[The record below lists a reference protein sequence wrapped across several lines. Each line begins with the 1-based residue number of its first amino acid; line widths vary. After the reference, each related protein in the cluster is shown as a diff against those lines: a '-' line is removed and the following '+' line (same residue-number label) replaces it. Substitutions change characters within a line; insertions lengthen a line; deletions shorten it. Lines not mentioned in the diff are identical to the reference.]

1 MQKEQMPL
9 FIIKDYWI
17 RIYIDLGVTSSIVM
31 LVFELVTRGI
41 HWHYWVGVWIL
52 TLIGLLGINKNK
64 FLSFYPGRIEYNK
77 SSANYQ
83 ETIVTKK
90 SIDMARI
97 DKVAIYKFVDFAV
110 EEFSYD
116 KNIGTFKKLILT
128 AFSWILYLMDLICF
142 AVLRLSG
149 RIKSINL
156 YVLIFLDSENGV
168 FAGIPLA
175 MLSDFERKNLEKY
188 LRDELKLNLEDIEVR
203 DRLLNINFM

>member
-90 SIDMARI
+90 SIDIARI

-110 EEFSYD
+110 E
-116 KNIGTFKKLILT
+116 
-128 AFSWILYLMDLICF
+128 
-142 AVLRLSG
+142 
-149 RIKSINL
+149 
-156 YVLIFLDSENGV
+156 
-168 FAGIPLA
+168 
-175 MLSDFERKNLEKY
+175 
-188 LRDELKLNLEDIEVR
+188 
-203 DRLLNINFM
+203 

>member
-9 FIIKDYWI
+9 FIIKDYWTK
-17 RIYIDLGVTSSIVM
+17 IYIDLGVTSSIVM

-90 SIDMARI
+90 SIDIARI

-116 KNIGTFKKLILT
+116 KNIILT

-142 AVLRLSG
+142 AVLRLRG

-168 FAGIPLA
+168 FVGIPLA

-203 DRLLNINFM
+203 DRNINFM

>member
-1 MQKEQMPL
+1 LPLPKPKYLFLENIEDFPQIFLNKKVKVKIEGTNKEIYIPEGFEL
-9 FIIKDYWI
+9 IEYDKIKRKYDDRFPKFYGSIYLGIGDPEFIIYNKKEN
-17 RIYIDLGVTSSIVM
+17 
-31 LVFELVTRGI
+31 FA
-41 HWHYWVGVWIL
+41 L
-52 TLIGLLGINKNK
+52 TLGINKNK

-77 SSANYQ
+77 SSANHQ

-90 SIDMARI
+90 SIDMTRI

-156 YVLIFLDSENGV
+156 YVLIFFISYQKIIFGLTRL
-168 FAGIPLA
+168 FFF
-175 MLSDFERKNLEKY
+175 FE
-188 LRDELKLNLEDIEVR
+188 
-203 DRLLNINFM
+203 

>member
-1 MQKEQMPL
+1 MQKEKMPL

-77 SSANYQ
+77 SSANHQ

-110 EEFSYD
+110 EEFSHD

-142 AVLRLSG
+142 AVLRLRG

-168 FAGIPLA
+168 FVGIPLA

>member
-9 FIIKDYWI
+9 FIIKDYWTK
-17 RIYIDLGVTSSIVM
+17 IYIDLGVTSSIVM

-41 HWHYWVGVWIL
+41 HWHYWVGVLIL

-90 SIDMARI
+90 SIDIARI

-142 AVLRLSG
+142 AVLRLRG

-168 FAGIPLA
+168 FVGIPLA

>member
-1 MQKEQMPL
+1 M
-9 FIIKDYWI
+9 
-17 RIYIDLGVTSSIVM
+17 
-31 LVFELVTRGI
+31 
-41 HWHYWVGVWIL
+41 
-52 TLIGLLGINKNK
+52 GINKNK

-90 SIDMARI
+90 SIDIARI

-116 KNIGTFKKLILT
+116 KNIGTFKKLILM

-142 AVLRLSG
+142 AILRLRG

-156 YVLIFLDSENGV
+156 YVLIFLDGENGV
-168 FAGIPLA
+168 FVSIPLA

-188 LRDELKLNLEDIEVR
+188 LKDELDLNLEDIEVR